1 MSESEVNVL
10 KVFLEERF
18 ARFDERF
25 DNIKE
30 GFAKVNKRLDAIEKE
45 LHGTGNEK
53 PVLSIRLDRL
63 ENLRKWVA
71 WAIPLLTALLV
82 VFFNHYFSLLEK

>member
-18 ARFDERF
+18 

-30 GFAKVNKRLDAIEKE
+30 DFAEVNKRLDAIEKE
-45 LHGTGNEK
+45 LHGTGNEN
-53 PVLSIRLDRL
+53 R
-63 ENLRKWVA
+63 
-71 WAIPLLTALLV
+71 ALAFGWIV
-82 VFFNHYFSLLEK
+82 

>member
-30 GFAKVNKRLDAIEKE
+30 DFDKVNRRLDAIEKE
-45 LHGTGNEK
+45 LHGTGNGK
-53 PVLSIRLDRL
+53 PGISIRLDRL
-63 ENLRKWVA
+63 ENFRKWIA
-71 WAIPLLTALLV
+71 WAIPLLTALLI
-82 VFFNHYFSLLEK
+82 VFFNHYFSLLGK